1 MYRQWDNEMM
11 RMANGEIDN
20 ASGSASCTSIKNS
33 SEDLELYFI
42 AVSLTLHCL
51 VLVFINYYLYY
62 PCRLPR
68 FKYRPISGY
77 QNSYLALSL
86 VGIKSNKIPWGSE
99 MNKTFYFFYS
109 PKLQNQPWKS
119 ICLNWSTVKTR
130 ISALLQTSAPFE
142 VKLKLFD
149 WKLIKRHLHTSASHK
164 CPYPPQGRK
173 KSLNI
178 RYGSRIREFQY

>member
-42 AVSLTLHCL
+42 VVSLTLHGL
-51 VLVFINYYLYY
+51 VLVFINYYFYNYY

-86 VGIKSNKIPWGSE
+86 GGIKSKKIP
-99 MNKTFYFFYS
+99 
-109 PKLQNQPWKS
+109 
-119 ICLNWSTVKTR
+119 
-130 ISALLQTSAPFE
+130 
-142 VKLKLFD
+142 
-149 WKLIKRHLHTSASHK
+149 
-164 CPYPPQGRK
+164 
-173 KSLNI
+173 
-178 RYGSRIREFQY
+178 

>member
-42 AVSLTLHCL
+42 VVSLTLHGL
-51 VLVFINYYLYY
+51 VLVFINYYFYNYY

-86 VGIKSNKIPWGSE
+86 GGMKSNKIPRVSG
-99 MNKTFYFFYS
+99 MNKTFY
-109 PKLQNQPWKS
+109 
-119 ICLNWSTVKTR
+119 
-130 ISALLQTSAPFE
+130 
-142 VKLKLFD
+142 LF
-149 WKLIKRHLHTSASHK
+149 I
-164 CPYPPQGRK
+164 PPNFRTNHETQ
-173 KSLNI
+173 
-178 RYGSRIREFQY
+178 

>member
-1 MYRQWDNEMM
+1 MM

-42 AVSLTLHCL
+42 VVGWTLHGL
-51 VLVFINYYLYY
+51 VLVFINYYFHY

-86 VGIKSNKIPWGSE
+86 GGIKSKKSRWVSG
-99 MNKTFYFFYS
+99 MNKTFYFF
-109 PKLQNQPWKS
+109 
-119 ICLNWSTVKTR
+119 I
-130 ISALLQTSAPFE
+130 
-142 VKLKLFD
+142 
-149 WKLIKRHLHTSASHK
+149 
-164 CPYPPQGRK
+164 PPNFRTNHETQ
-173 KSLNI
+173 
-178 RYGSRIREFQY
+178 